1 MGPKRS
7 LQASIDYS
15 RPSRRSPLRMSQDVA
30 VLGAKPKGIGSLDL
44 KNGRTRQPMLHSY
57 GRLEVK
63 PNSDSQET
71 GTNPPLESTKN
82 EL

>member
-7 LQASIDYS
+7 LQASLDYS

-30 VLGAKPKGIGSLDL
+30 VLGAKPKAIGSLDL
-44 KNGRTRQPMLHSY
+44 NNERTRQHMLHSY

-63 PNSDSQET
+63 PNTDSQGQAT
-71 GTNPPLESTKN
+71 TPLESTKN